1 MAGAIVGTVSL
12 TAKEM
17 AELAAKN
24 ARIRAEA
31 QAATDKAIA
40 ESNVKPSASA
50 ADELKKINDQVKL
63 LADQALLSNSGKV
76 VSYEKESHDVTVD
89 NNMTARDIGFLRKN
103 NSRLNLFSAL
113 EKGDKVDVF
122 KFRVT
127 NAGDVKMGTLIADPT
142 DKELIRIQLF
152 SKSSG
157 LLIADQDP
165 KSGQSFKN
173 FEALQAG
180 TFELRPDEYAV
191 RVSRMPGKDV
201 RAEDDVQYVIQFTQG
216 LYRNDFDTV
225 EKGVSKDQDAFG
237 KPLTLGASTEG
248 LLSLLGSSSS
258 FISNLP
264 PIGTSATSKLTGA
277 MYDALF

>member
-1 MAGAIVGTVSL
+1 MPTTIIGSPSL
-12 TAKEM
+12 SEKEM
-17 AELAAKN
+17 AALIAKN
-24 ARIRAEA
+24 NAIATA
-31 QAATDKAIA
+31 SKLATDKAIA
-40 ESNVKPSASA
+40 DSNVKTTDSA
-50 ADELKKINDQVKL
+50 ADELRRINDQVKL
-63 LADQALLSNSGKV
+63 LADQTLLNNSGKV

-127 NAGDVKMGTLIADPT
+127 NAGEAKMGTLIADPT

-157 LLIADQDP
+157 VLIADQDP
-165 KSGQSFKN
+165 KSGQAFKN

-180 TFELRPDEYAV
+180 TFELRPDEYAI
-191 RVSRMPGKDV
+191 RVSRMPGQDV
-201 RAEDDVQYVIQFTQG
+201 RAENDVQYVIQLSQG

-225 EKGVSKDQDAFG
+225 EKGVSADQDPFG
-237 KPLTLGASTEG
+237 RPLSLGAGTEG
-248 LLSLLGSSSS
+248 LLSLLGASSS